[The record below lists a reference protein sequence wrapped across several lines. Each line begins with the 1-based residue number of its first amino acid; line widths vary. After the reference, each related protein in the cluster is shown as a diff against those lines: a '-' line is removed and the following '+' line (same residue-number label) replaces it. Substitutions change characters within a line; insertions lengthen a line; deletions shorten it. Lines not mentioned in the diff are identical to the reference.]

1 MKTKHLLIVLSYYLF
16 LCNVQAQTPK
26 NFQFNYDCK
35 KFVLEENV
43 LVEQLDNTSYFS
55 NLTKSLYDLNEC
67 GLDSI
72 DVELLTK
79 PQVLGTILINFSNNL
94 TSNVTKLKL
103 LDLIKGYEKFAAED
117 SYYNARNF
125 VLLNR
130 KYLNYEVNR
139 NTWNEYRRN
148 LQELNTSKDFIKKID
163 DEIKSVNNQKI
174 TYQELFE
181 KIEIEK
187 DRNKINYESIS
198 WNKYKVSSVEELL
211 ELAKVKDQPL
221 LIYFRSRTTANCKKI
236 EKEVLTNPEVLEAIS
251 YNYTFLELTVDETK
265 ELPKENHFRKNG
277 MLIDT
282 YGKQLLNIQI
292 DLFKSNHQPYF
303 VILDNMGNNLSSIGY
318 VNLKKFITFLKMGNK
333 G

>member
-1 MKTKHLLIVLSYYLF
+1 MKTKYLLIVLSYYLF

-198 WNKYKVSSVEELL
+198 WNKYKVWSF
-211 ELAKVKDQPL
+211 P
-221 LIYFRSRTTANCKKI
+221 KK
-236 EKEVLTNPEVLEAIS
+236 
-251 YNYTFLELTVDETK
+251 
-265 ELPKENHFRKNG
+265 
-277 MLIDT
+277 
-282 YGKQLLNIQI
+282 
-292 DLFKSNHQPYF
+292 
-303 VILDNMGNNLSSIGY
+303 LDR
-318 VNLKKFITFLKMGNK
+318 
-333 G
+333 